1 MEWLVFGDDWGA
13 HPSTTQHLMRAMAA
27 GDTVLWVGSIGMR
40 APRFNR
46 ADLRRVAHRLRAP
59 TVAPAST
66 GTDTPPGWRVL
77 RPSAVPFHE
86 NALARWVNRRLLGR
100 QIGQEAR
107 ALGMQR
113 PMVLTANP
121 AVVLYLDDVLRA
133 AGLEAAAVGYLRLDD
148 YSLLPGVDAS
158 LVALTEPA
166 MMARADRVF
175 ATARRL
181 LPGTRSGD
189 LVPQGVDTSHF
200 GQVLIEPPAGPKTLG
215 FFGLLAEWID
225 VELIAAVAK
234 AVPDW
239 SIELLGPSRISTA
252 SLAKHRNIVLRGPV
266 PYAALPGAI
275 AHWHAAWLPFR
286 VDELSAAVNP
296 VKLREYLAAG
306 LPTMSTAMPEV
317 MNLSGVDVAIIDTA
331 DNAARWLREVA
342 ARDTAADRI
351 RRRHRMQDETWQARA
366 DQVRGLLLSSSS
378 SSSPSPSPS
387 PSSSSSSS
395 SSSMGRLAAAAG
407 SGVSL

>member
-13 HPSTTQHLMRAMAA
+13 HPSTTQHLMRAMAPN
-27 GDTVLWVGSIGMR
+27 DTVLWVGSIGMR
-40 APRFNR
+40 TPRFTR
-46 ADLRRVAHRLRAP
+46 ADLRRVAGRLWAP
-59 TVAPAST
+59 QTASAAAEVPA
-66 GTDTPPGWRVL
+66 GWHVL
-77 RPSAVPFHE
+77 RPRLAPFHE
-86 NALARWVNRRLLGR
+86 HSGARLVNRRLLGR
-100 QIGQEAR
+100 QLR
-107 ALGMQR
+107 AAAQQLGLRR
-113 PMVLTANP
+113 PTVLTANP
-121 AVVLYLDDVLRA
+121 AVVLYLDDVLGD
-133 AGLEAAAVGYLRLDD
+133 AGLDAAAVGYLRLDD

-189 LVPQGVDTSHF
+189 LVPQGVDTRHF
-200 GQVLIEPPAGPKTLG
+200 GQVLIQPPAGPRTLG

-225 VELIAAVAK
+225 VELIAAVAR

-252 SLAKHRNIVLRGPV
+252 SLAKHRNIVVRGPV

-317 MNLSGVDVAIIDTA
+317 MSLSGVDVAIIDNA

-342 ARDTAADRI
+342 AEDTATDRI

-366 DQVRGLLLSSSS
+366 DQVRGLLSSSS
-378 SSSPSPSPS
+378 K
-387 PSSSSSSS
+387 
-395 SSSMGRLAAAAG
+395 GRVAAAPG